1 MTTYPPDW
9 TPASTLDETIAKRG
23 DWTPAT
29 RDCGAAALLLTA
41 TLPNIE
47 RAAMLG
53 AVRLALA
60 LDPFDTTPT
69 NAPIADESEA
79 A

>member
-1 MTTYPPDW
+1 MTTNPEW
-9 TPASTLDETIAKRG
+9 TPASSIDETITKRG

-29 RDCGAAALLLTA
+29 RDCGAAALMLTA
-41 TLPNIE
+41 TLANIE

-60 LDPFDTTPT
+60 LDPFETTPT
-69 NAPIADESEA
+69 NNPADDESEA

>member
-1 MTTYPPDW
+1 MTTNPEW
-9 TPASTLDETIAKRG
+9 TPASSIDETITKRG

-29 RDCGAAALLLTA
+29 RDCGAAALMLTA
-41 TLPNIE
+41 TLANIE

-53 AVRLALA
+53 AVRLAL
-60 LDPFDTTPT
+60 DPFETTPT
-69 NAPIADESEA
+69 NNPAADDKSEA